1 MHAFPLV
8 VAKFPA
14 SFFFR
19 PGTTTSSHTATASA
33 TWWPTCLPRSKLT
46 SAIAASRHIANI
58 LPRCHGCAFCQK
70 TLRSLPLC
78 AVSSDSWPTSSDE
91 VSQQQKENVKL
102 LYCTVL
108 AWDGVMVW
116 ECCCLQCCAQQWNKV
131 LRLWDQWPPFSLCR
145 CTRQIRRKAALPGLH
160 LVTFCFKICKS
171 CNLNRLYWI
180 EVYKIGASSP
190 TWGPNDRL
198 CNCLVFQVGKGRL
211 DDDGG
216 GWWWWRRRGVRRSG
230 GEGGRLSR
238 LAVSAKLIV
247 VRASCWCRAAALLY
261 NPSLLLFL
269 FNNWSMVKRTTRLL
283 NCMRSII
290 MVQ

>member
-1 MHAFPLV
+1 
-8 VAKFPA
+8 
-14 SFFFR
+14 
-19 PGTTTSSHTATASA
+19 
-33 TWWPTCLPRSKLT
+33 
-46 SAIAASRHIANI
+46 
-58 LPRCHGCAFCQK
+58 
-70 TLRSLPLC
+70 
-78 AVSSDSWPTSSDE
+78 
-91 VSQQQKENVKL
+91 
-102 LYCTVL
+102 
-108 AWDGVMVW
+108 MVW
-116 ECCCLQCCAQQWNKV
+116 ERCCLQCCAQQWNKV

-216 GWWWWRRRGVRRSG
+216 VVVVVEKG
-230 GEGGRLSR
+230 GEGGEEVRGEGGRRSR

-247 VRASCWCRAAALLY
+247 VRASCWYRAAALLY
-261 NPSLLLFL
+261 KPSLLLFL

-283 NCMRSII
+283 NCIRSII